1 MVKIVSEIYS
11 KVFSQF
17 GFQTEEKMQVVRIE
31 GESSE
36 DLHRELMEAGRALRK
51 DLLWCFFQDLIG
63 MIAKNQIM
71 LRPVEGGDLEMMEQ
85 HYRQQN
91 L

>member
-1 MVKIVSEIYS
+1 MVNIVSEIYS

-36 DLHRELMEAGRALRK
+36 DLHRELMDAGRALRK
-51 DLLWCFFQDLIG
+51 DLLWWDAFS
-63 MIAKNQIM
+63 KT
-71 LRPVEGGDLEMMEQ
+71 
-85 HYRQQN
+85 
-91 L
+91 